1 MDKYLDYI
9 LEQMKNLLAI
19 DSPSG
24 YTQKAANY
32 LMAEY
37 ERLGY
42 HPQKTV
48 KGGVLVDL
56 ESGDVKHGVL
66 LEAHVDTL
74 GAMVSEIKENG
85 RLKITPIGGMNA
97 NNAEAENWDRHTL

>member
-32 LMAEY
+32 LMAE
-37 ERLGY
+37 
-42 HPQKTV
+42 
-48 KGGVLVDL
+48 
-56 ESGDVKHGVL
+56 
-66 LEAHVDTL
+66 
-74 GAMVSEIKENG
+74 
-85 RLKITPIGGMNA
+85 
-97 NNAEAENWDRHTL
+97 